1 MKILLRLAMNFQQL
15 TTFCTVLAEG
25 SMTAAAEKLFLTQ
38 PAVSQQIRNLED
50 ELNVEVLVR
59 GSRQAK
65 ATPQG
70 QILYD
75 YAKRIIAL
83 NQQAQVAIQ
92 TIGEAI
98 QGTLRIGTLNSLG
111 LYIIS
116 PVVGLFLKHNS
127 KLNIKL
133 NYEDGA
139 TLIDQ
144 FNNDQLDVIIIPD
157 AQAEYQLPLE
167 NADKKLLMK
176 DEMWLVGTSK
186 DTTIPTEVQLKDLNT
201 KPIVRLSEKFPSFQS
216 ALSSQ
221 LESLQTNLTPVFETT
236 NVGTIKR
243 VIESGLGWGF
253 LPAHSI
259 RKHVRTG
266 RMSSVPIV
274 DFQYPMNVQFYSKQG
289 SDADQAR
296 VFDVFY
302 RALLQQIQ
310 NKSM

>member
-1 MKILLRLAMNFQQL
+1 MNFQQL
-15 TTFCTVLAEG
+15 KTFCTVLSEG

-38 PAVSQQIRNLED
+38 PAVSQQIRNLEE
-50 ELNVEVLVR
+50 ELNVDLLVR

-65 ATPQG
+65 ATNQG

-75 YAKRIIAL
+75 YAKRIIAM
-83 NQQAQVAIQ
+83 NEQAQVAIQ
-92 TIGEAI
+92 TVGEAI

-127 KLNIKL
+127 QLNIIL
-133 NYEDGA
+133 NYNDGL
-139 TLIDQ
+139 TLIDMLHK
-144 FNNDQLDVIIIPD
+144 DLLDVIIIPD
-157 AQAEYQLPLE
+157 AKTEYQMALE
-167 NADKKLLMK
+167 NVDKKLLMK
-176 DEMWLVGTSK
+176 DEMWLVGTGR
-186 DTTIPTEVQLKDLNT
+186 DLDIPSDIEINEINK
-201 KPIVRLSEKFPSFQS
+201 KPVVCLSEKFPSFQNV
-216 ALSSQ
+216 LNKKLNDNQ
-221 LESLQTNLTPVFETT
+221 CHVQPVFETT

-259 RKHVRTG
+259 RKHVRSG
-266 RMSSVPIV
+266 RMSVIPIS
-274 DFQYPMNVQFYSKQG
+274 DFQYPMDVKFYSKK
-289 SDADQAR
+289 SEDPKKIL

-310 NKSM
+310 SKFF

>member
-1 MKILLRLAMNFQQL
+1 MNFQQL
-15 TTFCTVLAEG
+15 TTFCTVLSEG
-25 SMTAAAEKLFLTQ
+25 SMTAAAEKLYLTQ
-38 PAVSQQIRNLED
+38 PAVSQQIRNLEE
-50 ELNVEVLVR
+50 ELNVELLVR

-65 ATPQG
+65 ATAQG

-111 LYIIS
+111 LYLIS

-133 NYEDGA
+133 NYEDGL

-144 FNNDQLDVIIIPD
+144 FNKDQLDVIILPD
-157 AQAEYQLPLE
+157 AQAEYEVPLA
-167 NADKKLLMK
+167 NANKKLLMK

-186 DTTIPTEVQLKDLNT
+186 DSTIPTEINMRDLNT
-201 KPIVRLSEKFPSFQS
+201 KPIVRLSERFPTFQK
-216 ALSSQ
+216 ALSEKITA
-221 LESLQTNLTPVFETT
+221 LMGEVTPVFETT

-266 RMSSVPIV
+266 RMSAIPIV
-274 DFQYPMNVQFYSKQG
+274 DFQYPMNVQFYSKKAV
-289 SDADQAR
+289 DPDQER

-302 RALLQQIQ
+302 RALQQQIQ
-310 NKSM
+310 NKNS

>member
-1 MKILLRLAMNFQQL
+1 MNFQQL
-15 TTFCTVLAEG
+15 TTFCTVLSEG
-25 SMTAAAEKLFLTQ
+25 SMTAAAEKLYLTQ

-50 ELNVEVLVR
+50 ELSVELLVR

-65 ATPQG
+65 ATAQG

-133 NYEDGA
+133 NYEDGL

-144 FNNDQLDVIIIPD
+144 FKNDQLDVIILPD
-157 AQAEYQLPLE
+157 ALAEYQVPLE
-167 NADKKLLMK
+167 NADKKMLMK

-186 DTTIPTEVQLKDLNT
+186 DTSIPTDIKLREINS
-201 KPIVRLSEKFPSFQS
+201 KPLVRLSEKFPSFQAS
-216 ALSSQ
+216 LDSQ
-221 LESLQTNLTPVFETT
+221 LEATEPKVTPVFETT

-266 RMSSVPIV
+266 RMSAIPIV
-274 DFQYPMNVQFYSKQG
+274 DFQYPMNVQFYSKK
-289 SDADQAR
+289 DCDPDQAR

-310 NKSM
+310 NK

>member
-1 MKILLRLAMNFQQL
+1 MNFQQL
-15 TTFCTVLAEG
+15 TTFCTVLSEG

-38 PAVSQQIRNLED
+38 PAVSQQIRNLEE
-50 ELNVEVLVR
+50 ELNVELLVR

-65 ATPQG
+65 STAQG

-133 NYEDGA
+133 NYEDGL

-144 FNNDQLDVIIIPD
+144 FKKDQLDVIIIPD
-157 AQAEYQLPLE
+157 ALAEYQVPLE

-186 DTTIPTEVQLKDLNT
+186 DSSIPNDIKLSEINSQPV
-201 KPIVRLSEKFPSFQS
+201 VRLSEKFPSFQA

-221 LESLQTNLTPVFETT
+221 MTGVDPSVMPVFETT

-274 DFQYPMNVQFYSKQG
+274 DFQYPMNVQFYSKKDCG
-289 SDADQAR
+289 PDQAR

-310 NKSM
+310 NR

>member
-1 MKILLRLAMNFQQL
+1 MNFQQL
-15 TTFCTVLAEG
+15 TTFCTVLSEG
-25 SMTAAAEKLFLTQ
+25 SMTAAAEKLYLTQ
-38 PAVSQQIRNLED
+38 PAVSQQIRNLEE
-50 ELNVEVLVR
+50 ELNVELLVR

-65 ATPQG
+65 ATAQG

-92 TIGEAI
+92 TIGEEI

-133 NYEDGA
+133 NYEDGP
-139 TLIDQ
+139 TLIQQYRD
-144 FNNDQLDVIIIPD
+144 NLLDVIILPD
-157 AQAEYQLPLE
+157 AQIEYEDQLA
-167 NADKKLLMK
+167 NANKKLLLK
-176 DEMWLVGTSK
+176 DEMWLVASSR
-186 DTTIPTEVQLKDLNT
+186 DSNMPTEIELKDINSR
-201 KPIVRLSEKFPSFQS
+201 PVVRLSEKFPRFQS
-216 ALSSQ
+216 SLSSQ
-221 LESLQTNLTPVFETT
+221 LATSHTAVTPVFETT

-259 RKHVRTG
+259 RKHVRAG
-266 RMSSVPIV
+266 RMSAVQIS
-274 DFQYPMNVQFYSKQG
+274 DFQYNMNVQFYSK
-289 SDADQAR
+289 SDCDEHEAR
-296 VFDVFY
+296 VFDVFF
-302 RALLQQIQ
+302 RALIQQIQ
-310 NKSM
+310 NKSN

>member
-1 MKILLRLAMNFQQL
+1 MNFQQL

-25 SMTAAAEKLFLTQ
+25 SMTAAAEKLYLTQ

-50 ELNVEVLVR
+50 ELGVDLLVR

-65 ATPQG
+65 STSQG
-70 QILYD
+70 QILFD

-92 TIGEAI
+92 TIGEEI

-111 LYIIS
+111 LYSIS

-127 KLNIKL
+127 KLKIRL
-133 NYEDGA
+133 NYEDGE

-144 FNNDQLDVIIIPD
+144 FNRDELDVMIIPD
-157 AQAEYQLPLE
+157 AKSEYGVDLG
-167 NADKKLLMK
+167 NVDKRLLLK
-176 DEMWLVGTSK
+176 DEMWLVGSGK
-186 DTTIPTEVQLKDLNT
+186 DPNLPTETLIQD
-201 KPIVRLSEKFPSFQS
+201 IVSQPLVWLSQRYPNFQNELVKRFEAS
-216 ALSSQ
+216 K
-221 LESLQTNLTPVFETT
+221 LELTPVFETT

-259 RKHVRTG
+259 RKHVRGG
-266 RMSSVPIV
+266 RMSTISVE
-274 DFQYPMNVQFYSKQG
+274 DFHYNFNVQFYAKKPRNEL
-289 SDADQAR
+289 DQR
-296 VFDVFY
+296 VYDVFF

-310 NKSM
+310 NKSI

>member
-1 MKILLRLAMNFQQL
+1 MNFQQL
-15 TTFCTVLAEG
+15 TTFCTVLSEG

-38 PAVSQQIRNLED
+38 PAVSQQIRNLEE
-50 ELNVEVLVR
+50 ELNVELLVR

-65 ATPQG
+65 ATAQG

-133 NYEDGA
+133 NYEDGQ

-144 FNNDQLDVIIIPD
+144 FHKGMLDVIIIPD
-157 AQAEYQLPLE
+157 AKSEYELE
-167 NADKKLLMK
+167 LDTADKKLLLK

-186 DTTIPTEVQLKDLNT
+186 DMNVPNEISLTEIGS
-201 KPIVRLSEKFPSFQS
+201 KPVVTLSERFPAFQKALNEKLKS
-216 ALSSQ
+216 ANV
-221 LESLQTNLTPVFETT
+221 ELTPVFETT

-266 RMSSVPIV
+266 RMTAVQIA
-274 DFQYPMNVQFYSKQG
+274 DFEYPMNVQFYSRKTKDEQE
-289 SDADQAR
+289 AR

-302 RALLQQIQ
+302 RALVQQTQ
-310 NKSM
+310 NKSN

>member
-1 MKILLRLAMNFQQL
+1 MNFQQL
-15 TTFCTVLAEG
+15 TTFCTVLSEG
-25 SMTAAAEKLFLTQ
+25 SMTAAAEKLYLTQ

-50 ELNVEVLVR
+50 ELSVELLVR

-65 ATPQG
+65 ATAQG

-92 TIGEAI
+92 TIGEEI
-98 QGTLRIGTLNSLG
+98 QGVLRIGTLNSLG

-127 KLNIKL
+127 KLKIKL
-133 NYEDGA
+133 NYEDGE
-139 TLIDQ
+139 TLIEQ
-144 FNNDQLDVIIIPD
+144 FNNDQLDVIILPD
-157 AQAEYQLPLE
+157 AQLEYGQEL
-167 NADKKLLMK
+167 NGADKRLLLK
-176 DEMWLVGTSK
+176 DEMWLVGSSK
-186 DTTIPTEVQLKDLNT
+186 DPHLPSDISLKDIV
-201 KPIVRLSEKFPSFQS
+201 KRPIVRLSQKFPRFQNTL
-216 ALSSQ
+216 AQ
-221 LESLQTNLTPVFETT
+221 QFEDQDTDVTPVFETT

-266 RMSSVPIV
+266 RMSSIPIA
-274 DFQYPMNVQFYSKQG
+274 DFQYPLNIQFY
-289 SDADQAR
+289 AR
-296 VFDVFY
+296 KPKNELEERVYEVFF
-302 RALLQQIQ
+302 RALVQQIQ
-310 NKSM
+310 NKSI

>member
-1 MKILLRLAMNFQQL
+1 MNFQQL
-15 TTFCTVLAEG
+15 TTFCTVLIEG
-25 SMTAAAEKLFLTQ
+25 SMTAAAEKLYLTQ
-38 PAVSQQIRNLED
+38 PAVSQQIRNLEE
-50 ELNVEVLVR
+50 ELSVELLVR

-65 ATPQG
+65 ATAQG

-83 NQQAQVAIQ
+83 NEQAQVAIQ

-133 NYEDGA
+133 NYEDGL
-139 TLIDQ
+139 TLIEQ
-144 FNNDQLDVIIIPD
+144 FQNDQLDVIIIPD
-157 AQAEYQLPLE
+157 AEAEYQIALQ
-167 NADKKLLMK
+167 NANKRLLMK

-186 DTTIPTEVQLKDLNT
+186 DSNVPTEILMANLGS
-201 KPIVRLSEKFPSFQS
+201 KPIVRLSERFPSFQNS
-216 ALSSQ
+216 LNKK
-221 LESLQTNLTPVFETT
+221 LENAASDINPVFETT

-259 RKHVRTG
+259 RKHVRAG
-266 RMSSVPIV
+266 RMSSIPIV
-274 DFQYPMNVQFYSKQG
+274 DFQYPMNVQFYSRKD
-289 SDADQAR
+289 SAADKLR

-310 NKSM
+310 HKTN

>member
-1 MKILLRLAMNFQQL
+1 MNFQQL
-15 TTFCTVLAEG
+15 TTFCTVLSEG

-50 ELNVEVLVR
+50 ELNVELLVR

-65 ATPQG
+65 STAQG

-75 YAKRIIAL
+75 YAKKIIAM

-98 QGTLRIGTLNSLG
+98 HGTLRIGTLNSLG

-133 NYEDGA
+133 NYEDGV
-139 TLIDQ
+139 TLIEQ
-144 FNNDQLDVIIIPD
+144 FKKDMFDVIIIPD
-157 AQAEYQLPLE
+157 AQAEYQSPLE

-186 DTTIPTEVQLKDLNT
+186 DSNIPTELELSQISNN
-201 KPIVRLSEKFPSFQS
+201 PIVRLSEKFPSFQN
-216 ALSSQ
+216 ALSQ
-221 LESLQTNLTPVFETT
+221 KLATTQADMTPVFETT
-236 NVGTIKR
+236 NVGTAKR

-266 RMSSVPIV
+266 RMSAVPIV
-274 DFQYPMNVQFYSKQG
+274 DFQYPMNVQFYSKANC
-289 SDADQAR
+289 DADQAR

-302 RALLQQIQ
+302 RALLQQTQ
-310 NKSM
+310 NKGI

>member
-1 MKILLRLAMNFQQL
+1 MNFQQL
-15 TTFCTVLAEG
+15 TTFCTVLSEG

-38 PAVSQQIRNLED
+38 PAVSQQIRNLEE
-50 ELNVEVLVR
+50 ELNVELLVR

-65 ATPQG
+65 ATAQG

-133 NYEDGA
+133 NYEDGL
-139 TLIDQ
+139 TLIEQ
-144 FNNDQLDVIIIPD
+144 FNRGELDVIIIPD
-157 AQAEYQLPLE
+157 AQAEYQIPLE

-186 DTTIPTEVQLKDLNT
+186 DSSVPTEIQVSQIQS
-201 KPIVRLSEKFPSFQS
+201 KPVVRLSEKFPSFQG
-216 ALSSQ
+216 ALKDRLDVAQSV
-221 LESLQTNLTPVFETT
+221 LTPVFETT

-266 RMSSVPIV
+266 RMSAVPIV
-274 DFQYPMNVQFYSKQG
+274 DFQYPMNVQFYSR
-289 SDADQAR
+289 ANCEPDQAR

-310 NKSM
+310 NKSI

>member
-1 MKILLRLAMNFQQL
+1 MNFQQL
-15 TTFCTVLAEG
+15 TTFCTVLSEG

-38 PAVSQQIRNLED
+38 PAVSQQIRNLEE
-50 ELNVEVLVR
+50 ELNVELLVR

-65 ATPQG
+65 ATAQG

-133 NYEDGA
+133 NYEDGL
-139 TLIDQ
+139 TLVDQ
-144 FNNDQLDVIIIPD
+144 FQKGQLDVIILPD
-157 AQAEYQLPLE
+157 ARAEYEKPLE
-167 NADKKLLMK
+167 NVDKKLLLK
-176 DEMWLVGTSK
+176 DEMWLVGSSK
-186 DTTIPTEVQLKDLNT
+186 DTNTPTEIQLKDIGS
-201 KPIVRLSEKFPSFQS
+201 KPVVRLSEKFPSFQN
-216 ALSSQ
+216 ALNQKLS
-221 LESLQTNLTPVFETT
+221 ESGADLTPVFETT

-266 RMSSVPIV
+266 RMSVVQIV
-274 DFQYPMNVQFYSKQG
+274 DFQYPMNVQFYSKKNC
-289 SDADQAR
+289 DEHEAR
-296 VFDVFY
+296 VYDVFY
-302 RALLQQIQ
+302 RALVQQIQ
-310 NKSM
+310 NKSI

>member
-1 MKILLRLAMNFQQL
+1 MNFQQL
-15 TTFCTVLAEG
+15 TTFCTVLSEG

-38 PAVSQQIRNLED
+38 PAVSQQIRNLEE
-50 ELNVEVLVR
+50 ELNVELLMR

-65 ATPQG
+65 ATAQG
-70 QILYD
+70 QILFD

-83 NQQAQVAIQ
+83 SQQAQVAIQ
-92 TIGEAI
+92 TIGETI
-98 QGTLRIGTLNSLG
+98 HGTLRIGTLNSLG

-133 NYEDGA
+133 DYEDGA

-144 FNNDQLDVIIIPD
+144 FNKDQLDVIIIPD
-157 AQAEYQLPLE
+157 AMVEYNTNILNAE
-167 NADKKLLMK
+167 KKLLMK
-176 DEMWLVGTSK
+176 DEMWLVSTSR
-186 DTTIPTEVQLKDLNT
+186 DTHIPTEIQMQDLAS
-201 KPIVRLSEKFPSFQS
+201 KPIVRLSEKFPSFQKTLGEKLNS
-216 ALSSQ
+216 LN
-221 LESLQTNLTPVFETT
+221 LEVTPVFETT

-259 RKHVRTG
+259 KKHVKTG
-266 RMSSVPIV
+266 RMMSIPIV
-274 DFQYPMNVQFYSKQG
+274 DFQHLMNVQFYSKKNVTPE
-289 SDADQAR
+289 QAR

-302 RALLQQIQ
+302 RALLQQTQ
-310 NKSM
+310 NK

>member
-1 MKILLRLAMNFQQL
+1 MNFQQL
-15 TTFCTVLAEG
+15 MTFCTVLSEG
-25 SMTAAAEKLFLTQ
+25 SMTAAAEKLYLTQ
-38 PAVSQQIRNLED
+38 PAVSQQIRNLEE
-50 ELNVEVLVR
+50 ELSVELLVR

-65 ATPQG
+65 ATAQG
-70 QILYD
+70 QILFD

-133 NYEDGA
+133 NYEDGL
-139 TLIDQ
+139 TLIEQ
-144 FNNDQLDVIIIPD
+144 FNNDQLDVVILPD
-157 AQAEYQLPLE
+157 AQAEYQKSIL

-176 DEMWLVGTSK
+176 DEMWLVSTTK
-186 DTTIPTEVQLKDLNT
+186 DSNTPTDIQLSDIIT
-201 KPIVRLSEKFPSFQS
+201 KPVVRLSEKFPSFQTE
-216 ALSSQ
+216 LQNKLESQ
-221 LESLQTNLTPVFETT
+221 LIPITPVFETT

-266 RMSSVPIV
+266 RMAAIPIL
-274 DFQYPMNVQFYSKQG
+274 DFEYSMNVQFYSKKDGPPEQM
-289 SDADQAR
+289 R

-302 RALLQQIQ
+302 RALMQQSQ
-310 NKSM
+310 NKTN

>member
-1 MKILLRLAMNFQQL
+1 MNFQQL

-38 PAVSQQIRNLED
+38 PAVSQQIRNLEED
-50 ELNVEVLVR
+50 LNVELLVR

-65 ATPQG
+65 ATAQG

-83 NQQAQVAIQ
+83 NQQAHVAIQ

-133 NYEDGA
+133 NYEDGL

-144 FNNDQLDVIIIPD
+144 FRKGQLDVIILPD
-157 AQAEYQLPLE
+157 ARAEYGEPLDDV
-167 NADKKLLMK
+167 DKKLLLK
-176 DEMWLVGTSK
+176 DEMWLVGSSK
-186 DTTIPTEVQLKDLNT
+186 DMNVPNEIQLKDIVS
-201 KPIVRLSEKFPSFQS
+201 KPIVRLSEKFPSFQG
-216 ALSSQ
+216 
-221 LESLQTNLTPVFETT
+221 SLGTKLKETQTDVTPVFETT

-266 RMSSVPIV
+266 RMSSVQIV
-274 DFQYPMNVQFYSKQG
+274 DFQYPMNVQFYTKKNC
-289 SDADQAR
+289 DELEAR
-296 VFDVFY
+296 IYDVFF
-302 RALLQQIQ
+302 RALIQQIQ
-310 NKSM
+310 NKSI

>member
-1 MKILLRLAMNFQQL
+1 MNFQQL
-15 TTFCTVLAEG
+15 ITFCTVLSEG
-25 SMTAAAEKLFLTQ
+25 SMTAAAEKLYLTQ
-38 PAVSQQIRNLED
+38 PAVSQQILNLEE
-50 ELNVEVLVR
+50 ELNVELLVR

-65 ATPQG
+65 ATAQG
-70 QILYD
+70 QILFD

-92 TIGEAI
+92 TIGEAV

-133 NYEDGA
+133 DYEDGL

-144 FNNDQLDVIIIPD
+144 FNKDQLDVIIIPD
-157 AQAEYQLPLE
+157 AQAEYQTQLD

-176 DEMWLVGTSK
+176 DEMWLVGTGK
-186 DTTIPTEVQLKDLNT
+186 DPSIPTEIQLKEIGSH
-201 KPIVRLSEKFPSFQS
+201 PIVRLSEKFPNFQTILNS
-216 ALSSQ
+216 KLADQ
-221 LESLQTNLTPVFETT
+221 KSLLTPVFETT

-266 RMSSVPIV
+266 RMTAVPIV
-274 DFQYPMNVQFYSKQG
+274 DFQYPMNVQFYSKKGTGLEQE
-289 SDADQAR
+289 R
-296 VFDVFY
+296 VFEVFY
-302 RALLQQIQ
+302 RALLQQTQ
-310 NKSM
+310 NKSI

>member
-1 MKILLRLAMNFQQL
+1 MNFQQL

-25 SMTAAAEKLFLTQ
+25 SMTAAAEKLYLTQ

-50 ELNVEVLVR
+50 ELSVELLVR

-65 ATPQG
+65 STPQG

-75 YAKRIIAL
+75 YAKKIIAL

-127 KLNIKL
+127 KLKIKL
-133 NYEDGA
+133 NYEDGL
-139 TLIDQ
+139 TLIEQ
-144 FNNDQLDVIIIPD
+144 FKNDQLDVIIIPD
-157 AQAEYQLPLE
+157 ALAEYQLPLE
-167 NADKKLLMK
+167 TADKKLLMK

-186 DTTIPTEVQLKDLNT
+186 DSNIPTEISLKDLSSQ
-201 KPIVRLSEKFPSFQS
+201 PIVRLSEKFPSFQS
-216 ALSSQ
+216 ALSQKTQSSQ
-221 LESLQTNLTPVFETT
+221 ADVTPVFETT

-274 DFQYPMNVQFYSKQG
+274 DFQYPMNVQFYSKKDCG
-289 SDADQAR
+289 PDQAR

-310 NKSM
+310 HK

>member
-1 MKILLRLAMNFQQL
+1 MNFQQL
-15 TTFCTVLAEG
+15 MTFCTVLSEG

-38 PAVSQQIRNLED
+38 PAVSQQIRNLEE
-50 ELNVEVLVR
+50 ELNVELLLR

-65 ATPQG
+65 ATAQG
-70 QILYD
+70 QILFD

-83 NQQAQVAIQ
+83 SQQAQVAIQ
-92 TIGEAI
+92 TIGESI

-127 KLNIKL
+127 RLNIKL
-133 NYEDGA
+133 DYEDGV

-144 FNNDQLDVIIIPD
+144 FNRDLLDVIIIPD
-157 AQAEYQLPLE
+157 AQSEYDMTLT

-176 DEMWLVGTSK
+176 DEMWLVSTSK
-186 DTTIPTEVQLKDLNT
+186 DTHIPTEIQLQQLT
-201 KPIVRLSEKFPSFQS
+201 SKPVVTLSEKFPSFQKT
-216 ALSSQ
+216 LKERLDSQ
-221 LESLQTNLTPVFETT
+221 KVHVTPVFETT

-259 RKHVRTG
+259 RKHVKTG
-266 RMSSVPIV
+266 RMTAIPIV
-274 DFQYPMNVQFYSKQG
+274 DFNHQMNVQFYFKKNVTP
-289 SDADQAR
+289 AQAR
-296 VFDVFY
+296 SFDVFY
-302 RALLQQIQ
+302 RALLQQTQ
-310 NKSM
+310 HKSI

>member
-1 MKILLRLAMNFQQL
+1 MNFQQL
-15 TTFCTVLAEG
+15 TTFCTVLSEG
-25 SMTAAAEKLFLTQ
+25 SMTAAAEKLYLTQ
-38 PAVSQQIRNLED
+38 PAVSQQIRNLEE
-50 ELNVEVLVR
+50 ELNVELLVR

-65 ATPQG
+65 ATAQG

-133 NYEDGA
+133 NYEDGL
-139 TLIDQ
+139 TLIEQ
-144 FNNDQLDVIIIPD
+144 FKNDQLDVIIIPD
-157 AQAEYQLPLE
+157 AQAEYQVPLD

-186 DTTIPTEVQLKDLNT
+186 DSSIPTEIRLQDIGS
-201 KPIVRLSEKFPSFQS
+201 KPVVRLSEKFPSFQT
-216 ALSSQ
+216 ALAKQTQASSPA
-221 LESLQTNLTPVFETT
+221 TTPVFETT

-266 RMSSVPIV
+266 RMAAVPIE
-274 DFQYPMNVQFYSKQG
+274 DFQYPMNVQFYSKKDCG
-289 SDADQAR
+289 PDQAR

-310 NKSM
+310 NK

>member
-1 MKILLRLAMNFQQL
+1 MNFQQL
-15 TTFCTVLAEG
+15 TTFCTVLIEG
-25 SMTAAAEKLFLTQ
+25 SMTAAAEKLYLTQ
-38 PAVSQQIRNLED
+38 PAVSQQIRNLEE
-50 ELNVEVLVR
+50 ELNVELLVR

-65 ATPQG
+65 ATAQG

-83 NQQAQVAIQ
+83 NEQAQVAIQ

-133 NYEDGA
+133 NYEDGL

-144 FNNDQLDVIIIPD
+144 FQKDQLDVIIIPD
-157 AQAEYQLPLE
+157 AQAEYQINLL

-186 DTTIPTEVQLKDLNT
+186 DAHVPTEISMANLGS
-201 KPIVRLSEKFPSFQS
+201 KPIVRLSERFPSFQNS
-216 ALSSQ
+216 LNKK
-221 LESLQTNLTPVFETT
+221 LENTPSDITPVFETT

-259 RKHVRTG
+259 RKHVRSG
-266 RMSSVPIV
+266 RMSSIPIV
-274 DFQYPMNVQFYSKQG
+274 DFQYPMNVQFYSRKD
-289 SDADQAR
+289 SRADKLR

-310 NKSM
+310 NKIN

>member
-1 MKILLRLAMNFQQL
+1 MNFQQL
-15 TTFCTVLAEG
+15 TTFCTVLSEG

-38 PAVSQQIRNLED
+38 PAVSQQIRNLEE
-50 ELNVEVLVR
+50 ELNVELLVR

-65 ATPQG
+65 ATAQG

-133 NYEDGA
+133 NYEDGV
-139 TLIDQ
+139 TLIEQ
-144 FNNDQLDVIIIPD
+144 FKNNQLDVIIIPD
-157 AQAEYQLPLE
+157 AQAEYQVPLE

-186 DTTIPTEVQLKDLNT
+186 DASVPTEIQLKDINQN
-201 KPIVRLSEKFPSFQS
+201 PVVRLSEKFPSFQN
-216 ALSSQ
+216 
-221 LESLQTNLTPVFETT
+221 SLTKHMDGEKAPTPVFETT

-266 RMSSVPIV
+266 RMSAVPIV
-274 DFQYPMNVQFYSKQG
+274 DFQYPMNVQFYSKK
-289 SDADQAR
+289 DCAPDQAR

-310 NKSM
+310 NKSI

>member
-1 MKILLRLAMNFQQL
+1 
-15 TTFCTVLAEG
+15 
-25 SMTAAAEKLFLTQ
+25 MTAAAEKLYLTQ

-50 ELNVEVLVR
+50 ELNVELLVR

-65 ATPQG
+65 ATAQG

-133 NYEDGA
+133 NYEDGV
-139 TLIDQ
+139 TLIEQ
-144 FNNDQLDVIIIPD
+144 FRNDQLDVIIIPD
-157 AQAEYQLPLE
+157 AESEYQMPLDI
-167 NADKKLLMK
+167 ADKKLLMK

-186 DTTIPTEVQLKDLNT
+186 DSSVPTDIHLSNLGE
-201 KPIVRLSEKFPSFQS
+201 KPIVRLSEKFPSFQA
-216 ALSSQ
+216 ALGEKLSNLQ
-221 LESLQTNLTPVFETT
+221 LDLTPVFETT

-266 RMSSVPIV
+266 RMSAVPIV
-274 DFQYPMNVQFYSKQG
+274 DFQYPMNVQFYSRKNCG
-289 SDADQAR
+289 PDQAR

-310 NKSM
+310 NK